1 MVSHQYYPSPYP
13 ANIYPPP
20 QQEAPA
26 TNLPA
31 LYHSLDEQVKH
42 IEHRLLVGAVVM
54 IQQELTV
61 HMILSSNASWTVAIR
76 KFLVIVFGTEIMYRG
91 EVKEKFYS
99 AATELSK
106 VEYHQRFVQCKL
118 DLILFVPHYRPHTD

>member
-42 IEHRLLVGAVVM
+42 IEEALASGRGSGDDLERNGISGVLEVTRE
-54 IQQELTV
+54 QELTV
-61 HMILSSNASWTVAIR
+61 HTILSSNASWTVAIR
-76 KFLVIVFGTEIMYRG
+76 KNLVIVFGTETLAG
-91 EVKEKFYS
+91 SWLWEG
-99 AATELSK
+99 
-106 VEYHQRFVQCKL
+106 QRR
-118 DLILFVPHYRPHTD
+118 ILQRSH